1 MLTRRRCF
9 VTYHHAD
16 ETLVSSFVRAFD
28 HVGDVFIVRRLG
40 EFPQD
45 IVDSADTDYV
55 MRRIREG
62 FIADSTVTLVLAG
75 ACTWARRYVDWEIQA
90 SLRGS
95 AGGLPNGLL
104 GVRLPGFGGWPDR
117 LSANLGQDG
126 YAGAI
131 DYPTDAEG
139 LRRAIEWAA
148 ARRTS
153 HASRIVNPRDR
164 FGYNRRCP

>member
-1 MLTRRRCF
+1 MPTRRKCF

-16 ETLVSSFVRAFD
+16 ETHVASFVRAFD
-28 HVGDVFIVRRLG
+28 HVGDVFVVRRLG

-55 MRRIREG
+55 MRRIRED

-75 ACTWARRYVDWEIQA
+75 AGTWARRYVDWEIQA
-90 SLRGS
+90 SLRFS
-95 AGGLPNGLL
+95 AGTLPNGLL
-104 GVRLPGFGGWPDR
+104 GVRLPRFGGWPER
-117 LSANLGQDG
+117 LGANLGKDS
-126 YAGAI
+126 YAGVI
-131 DYPTDAEG
+131 DYPTNAEG

-153 HASRIVNPRDR
+153 HASKIVNPRER
-164 FGYNRRCP
+164 FGYNRKCP